1 MSVLFLGGD
10 MRQKYACDY
19 LNERK
24 IDAIACLDITIDD
37 QLIQYINKS
46 NMIVFPLPASKD
58 GIAINTITNDR
69 MICIKD
75 IFKLIPNDKT
85 IIGGRFTKSM
95 KDFFKEKSYSYVDYY
110 DDESFQIQNALI
122 SAEGA
127 IYYGKSRFIGS
138 IHNSKIAILGFG
150 RIGKILSYLLMSQ
163 GAKISV
169 FARKD
174 IDCTW
179 SELIGFKANKIKN
192 IASDNVLDF
201 REYHFDIIF
210 NTIPHRIINEYCAKS
225 ISTNSIIIDL
235 ASDPYGMDL
244 ELARKFNLQYYRE
257 LSIPGRYAPKAA
269 GEILGNTIINI
280 INQEG

>member
-19 LNERK
+19 LKENQIE
-24 IDAIACLDITIDD
+24 AIACLDITIDD

-46 NMIVFPLPASKD
+46 NTIIFPLPVTKD
-58 GIAINTITNDR
+58 GVSINTIANDR
-69 MICIKD
+69 VVSLMDTI
-75 IFKLIPNDKT
+75 KLIPNDKT
-85 IIGGRFTKSM
+85 IIGGKFSNKI
-95 KDFFKEKSYSYVDYY
+95 KDYLKKKSYSYIDYY

-127 IYYGKSRFIGS
+127 IYYAQSRFIGR
-138 IHNSKIAILGFG
+138 IHNSKIAVLGFG
-150 RIGKILSYLLMSQ
+150 RIAKILSYLLMSQ
-163 GAKISV
+163 GAKISI

-179 SELIGFKANKIKN
+179 SELVGFKANKIKN
-192 IASDNVLDF
+192 IASESILDF
-201 REYHFDIIF
+201 EEHNFDIIF
-210 NTIPHRIINEYCAKS
+210 NTIPHRIINESCAKS
-225 ISTNSIIIDL
+225 ISNSTIIIDL
-235 ASDPYGMDL
+235 ASDPYGMDA
-244 ELARKFNLQYYRE
+244 ELAQKLNLRYYRE

-269 GEILGNTIINI
+269 GEILGRTIINI